1 MSTNLKKFVFTYY
14 GEPSF
19 TRPEDGQKHMAE
31 WGKWVKTLGTAMTD
45 PGVPLK
51 PAKSVSSK
59 GVQGGGGPNRLTGY
73 SVVQARSIEE
83 AIEMAKSSPHLN
95 FGTID
100 VAEVMEMSMK
110 G

>member
-1 MSTNLKKFVFTYY
+1 MSTVMKKFVLTYY

-19 TRPEDGQKHMAE
+19 TRPEDGKKYMAD
-31 WGKWVKTLGTAMTD
+31 WGAWMKTLGTAMTD

-51 PAKSVSSK
+51 PATSVSLK
-59 GVQGGGGPNRLTGY
+59 GVKDGGGPQRLTGY
-73 SVVQARSIEE
+73 SVVQAKSGDD
-83 AIEMAKSSPHLN
+83 AVAMAKSCPHLQ

-100 VAEVMEMSMK
+100 VAEVVEMSMK